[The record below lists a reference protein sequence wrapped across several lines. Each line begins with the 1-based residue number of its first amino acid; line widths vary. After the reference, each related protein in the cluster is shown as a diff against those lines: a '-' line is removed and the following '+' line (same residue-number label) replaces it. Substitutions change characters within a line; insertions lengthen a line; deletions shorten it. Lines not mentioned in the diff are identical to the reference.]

1 MKPALMFAALIIF
14 TQAQL
19 KAQSDSTKKIKP
31 YLVRVETMVG
41 KNERGILHKVNSD
54 TLELLPYSNKYR
66 PFIGSKMLIDES
78 IRIKLTAGQIQSFTI
93 QRKGAMGS
101 AIGLGALIGGI
112 TGGIVG
118 AVTTPKSDCSPNCI
132 FPENFD
138 KTLNAVTG
146 LLIGM
151 GAGGLTGFLIG
162 KGKQKKF
169 IIGGNKQKFLDLHA
183 ELMEKAY
190 FK

>member
-1 MKPALMFAALIIF
+1 MKPALMFAALMICG
-14 TQAQL
+14 QAQL
-19 KAQSDSTKKIKP
+19 KAQPDSTRKIKP

-66 PFIGSKMLIDES
+66 PFIGSKMHIDES

-101 AIGLGALIGGI
+101 AISLGTLVGGI

-118 AVTTPKSDCSPNCI
+118 TVTAPKSNCTFCGLERAGYI
-132 FPENFD
+132 
-138 KTLNAVTG
+138 VTATF
-146 LLIGM
+146 IGV
-151 GAGGLTGFLIG
+151 GAGALTGFLIA
-162 KGKQKKF
+162 KSKQKKF

-190 FK
+190 FNQ